1 MAYREVMML
10 EVKEVLRLW
19 LSGVPKRQ
27 VAAQLGLDV
36 KTVRRYLAAAQASGL
51 RREQGA
57 SALEDPLVAS
67 VLAACARSWAGR
79 TGTAGRCASR
89 SAA

>member
-19 LSGVPKRQ
+19 LSGMPKRQ

-36 KTVRRYLAAAQASGL
+36 KTVRRYSGPRK
-51 RREQGA
+51 RRG
-57 SALEDPLVAS
+57 
-67 VLAACARSWAGR
+67 W
-79 TGTAGRCASR
+79 CASR
-89 SAA
+89 ALTRSTTRSSRRC

>member
-36 KTVRRYLAAAQASGL
+36 KTVRRYLAAAQACGL
-51 RREQGA
+51 TREEGA
-57 SALEDPLVAS
+57 GALDEALVAS
-67 VLAACARSWAGR
+67 VLAAVRPLLGRPHGDSWAL
-79 TGTAGRCASR
+79 
-89 SAA
+89 